1 VLASLALVPAAIGVL
16 AAAGPDDGCPSPRQL
31 TEALSVHLGGSVLP
45 LGQPLGATA
54 IRLSVATDASGVT
67 RLDLVDPGGEVLL
80 HRMLSPT
87 ERSRGP
93 DCPALA
99 ETAALIVERYWHEVG
114 YDLPPLPRPPPAP
127 EPALRP
133 LALQVSAAPPVHAAP
148 SSWRWS
154 VAAVTEGRAG
164 PGGSADV
171 AALLAVGAERRFG
184 LRLSGGVANG
194 TTVTSSSLGVASF
207 RRLPFRFGA
216 YLPLHLGPGV
226 LEPGIGLDLEEIW
239 VNVTSNNGLVDWR
252 SPSLC
257 VGRVCV
263 NPGAD
268 LALGWS
274 IRSAHHVYLRVL
286 AEAGAGVG
294 FRFVAPDN
302 TVIWSTPS
310 TYLDLG
316 LELGAWIP

>member
-31 TEALSVHLGGSVLP
+31 TEALAAHLGGSVLP

-54 IRLSVATDASGVT
+54 LRLSVATDASGVT
-67 RLDLVDPGGEVLL
+67 RLDLVDPGGEMLL
-80 HRMLSPT
+80 HRMLSPA
-87 ERSRGP
+87 ERTRGP

-99 ETAALIVERYWHEVG
+99 ETAALIIERYWHEVG

-127 EPALRP
+127 EPAPRTAA
-133 LALQVSAAPPVHAAP
+133 LAATPVPPARAMP
-148 SSWRWS
+148 SGWRWS
-154 VAAVTEGRAG
+154 VAAATEGRAG
-164 PGGSADV
+164 FGGSADV

-184 LRLSGGVANG
+184 LRLSGGVSNG
-194 TTVTSSSLGVASF
+194 TTVTSSIGVASF
-207 RRLPFRFGA
+207 RRLPFRLGA
-216 YLPLHLGPGV
+216 YLPLRLGPGV
-226 LEPGIGLDLEEIW
+226 LEPGIGLDLEEW
-239 VNVTSNNGLVDWR
+239 G

-257 VGRVCV
+257 VGRVCL

-274 IRSAHHVYLRVL
+274 IRSAHQVYLRVL
-286 AEAGAGVG
+286 AEAGAAVG
-294 FRFVAPDN
+294 FRFVAPVN